1 MTPAEKRAEAE
12 KMRRLA
18 AEATEPGARNVY
30 RVLAADWD
38 RLAREAEELQR
49 RLDGAPKPGRW

>member
-1 MTPAEKRAEAE
+1 
-12 KMRRLA
+12 MRRLA